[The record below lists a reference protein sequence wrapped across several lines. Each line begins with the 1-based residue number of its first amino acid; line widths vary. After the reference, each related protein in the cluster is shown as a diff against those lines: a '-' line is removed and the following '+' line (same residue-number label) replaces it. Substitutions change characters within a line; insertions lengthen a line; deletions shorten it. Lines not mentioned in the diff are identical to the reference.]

1 MLALSKRL
9 NAFIS
14 AAKYEICCIK
24 TISLSMKS
32 AGEFDSYRILSVL
45 LCKHFCIRMSQQ
57 NLTLHI
63 SQQQKV
69 V

>member
-32 AGEFDSYRILSVL
+32 AGEFDPYRILLVL
-45 LCKHFCIRMSQQ
+45 YVSIFAY
-57 NLTLHI
+57 
-63 SQQQKV
+63 V
-69 V
+69 